1 MLCLRD
7 PIEPLSTI
15 KSLPA
20 ESGDHVVEIHGLD
33 QGSSM
38 SRNAAMDTSLPRIDG
53 QKVFGEF
60 FEQFLNSISNYLHIP
75 WATYSC
81 STMFP
86 CGRPHVW
93 IWSMHQIHPL
103 PELNCY
109 TKAICIP

>member
-20 ESGDHVVEIHGLD
+20 ESGDHVVETHGLD

-53 QKVFGEF
+53 QKVVGEF
-60 FEQFLNSISNYLHIP
+60 F
-75 WATYSC
+75 
-81 STMFP
+81 
-86 CGRPHVW
+86 
-93 IWSMHQIHPL
+93 
-103 PELNCY
+103 
-109 TKAICIP
+109 